1 MHRQRDRSQDRSLNY
16 DGNPQNMQAIMEN
29 FKAMQMLQ
37 QQANQMEIISQ
48 GGEPIGKGM
57 KQRQPNDPALSIK
70 DSSILSSEDSIMQR
84 RKLRENLEREFGLGN
99 DYKQYPRGNY
109 GPDGF
114 YNP

>member
-1 MHRQRDRSQDRSLNY
+1 MDIL
-16 DGNPQNMQAIMEN
+16 
-29 FKAMQMLQ
+29 
-37 QQANQMEIISQ
+37 SQ
-48 GGEPIGKGM
+48 GGDPISKGM
-57 KQRQPNDPALSIK
+57 KQRQPNEGALSYK
-70 DSSILSSEDSIMQR
+70 DSSILSSEDSIVQR